1 MTFIYSNDTIGEN
14 FENKLNKITSLS
26 RRSTA
31 PHTRERPSKKE
42 KLENTVK
49 VLKNLF
55 SITNLFSNS
64 YVMMLVIVSN
74 SLEMMLENSINLMVQ
89 PEFSPVNCPLS
100 SAFANICH
108 SNHYCQR
115 CH

>member
-89 PEFSPVNCPLS
+89 PEFSPVNCPL
-100 SAFANICH
+100 
-108 SNHYCQR
+108 
-115 CH
+115 

>member
-1 MTFIYSNDTIGEN
+1 MGKNGKFMLSVYILLEQWLSFTLMIPSVNL
-14 FENKLNKITSLS
+14 NKLNKITSLS

-89 PEFSPVNCPLS
+89 PEFSPVNCPL
-100 SAFANICH
+100 
-108 SNHYCQR
+108 
-115 CH
+115 